1 MNLLTFVTAT
11 LAPSSLRV
19 ADCRTC
25 GEVARVIPPLW
36 TPPCRCRRPRP
47 MWLTRRATED
57 DLLHYPL
64 YVVTQFAPPA
74 ALELPGGGEDQ

>member
-1 MNLLTFVTAT
+1 M
-11 LAPSSLRV
+11 
-19 ADCRTC
+19 
-25 GEVARVIPPLW
+25 IPPLW